1 MDMEERTLRATA
13 ALGSAVFL
21 ILSLT
26 GCAGP
31 TTPFGAINGFGS
43 FAKVVSSKL
52 FGGVASGTH
61 IRFTPRRQVLHD
73 RMTFDIIIDDPEG
86 IPDSYSLLFI
96 YNGRD
101 MTSSF
106 LRGASVAYTDPKL
119 KQLRLTTKDVRL
131 LPTKEHK
138 IRVIYMHGPDTEPVV
153 ADFHPPTCQ
162 AFEAERSIASVHEF
176 DAPQEYVQMINKY
189 SRKERF
195 NPYYIAGLIAQ
206 ESGFDAGAVSPNKAL
221 GLTQITTLGEGEV
234 LKENPKWPRYPG
246 IERMSVMQMKL
257 KILNGEMNSKN
268 EWRLNPDLSIHGGV
282 EYMAYLNEYWG
293 RPEKRVQIQGAEL
306 SEVLLA
312 SYNSGAARVSRAI
325 ERKGPEWLQDDELSE
340 ARTYVRRVTSYCDSF
355 SSGKGR

>member
-1 MDMEERTLRATA
+1 MDVRTKRTMS
-13 ALGSAVFL
+13 ALGCAAYL
-21 ILSLT
+21 ILTLT

-43 FAKVVSSKL
+43 LAKVVSSKF
-52 FGGVASGTH
+52 FGGMPSGTH

-73 RMTFDIIIDDPEG
+73 RTTFDVVIDDPVG
-86 IPDSYSLLFI
+86 IPDSYNLLFI

-106 LRGASVAYTDPKL
+106 LRGAEVSYTDPKH
-119 KQLRLTTKDVRL
+119 KQLKITTKNLRL
-131 LPTKEHK
+131 LAAKEHK
-138 IRVIYMHGPDTEPVV
+138 IRVIYMRGQDTEPVV

-162 AFEAERSIASVHEF
+162 AFEPERSIASVHEF
-176 DAPQEYVQMINKY
+176 EAPQEYVQMINKY
-189 SRKERF
+189 SRHENF

-206 ESGFDAGAVSPNKAL
+206 ESAFDAGAVSPNKAL
-221 GLTQITTLGEGEV
+221 GLTQITSLGEGEV

-246 IERMSVMQMKL
+246 IEKMSVMQMKL

-268 EWRLNPDLSIHGGV
+268 EWRLNPDYSIHGGV
-282 EYMAYLNEYWG
+282 NYMSYLKDYWN
-293 RPEKRVQIQGAEL
+293 RPDKRAQIEDAEL

-325 ERKGPEWLQDDELSE
+325 DKRGPDWLQDEELGE
-340 ARTYVRRVTSYCDSF
+340 ARTYVRKVTSYCDSF
-355 SSGKGR
+355 SSRTGGQ